1 MNRLLYLPLYFIA
14 ILPFPFLY
22 FLSDCLYLL
31 LYHILHYRKKIV
43 RINIKKAFPLLSPSE
58 LKTIEQEFYHHFCDV
73 LFEAIKA
80 LTISKKTILKRFKIT
95 NPEVLEAF
103 YLENRSIML
112 YTAHMGN
119 WEWLSFIP
127 HYTRF
132 ATSTFY
138 QPLSN
143 KYINKLMYHIRSQ
156 FGTHCIPSQQGY
168 KELLRF
174 KNEGVLSLNCIIGDQ
189 SPKKN
194 SQRHTVTFMNQETDF
209 MVGGDRIAAKL
220 KQAVLYP
227 EIIKPK
233 RGHYELTFK
242 VIEEGPAHEEKNK
255 CINVYIDL
263 LEQNIM
269 KQPGL
274 WLWSHRRWKDKHKY
288 N

>member
-1 MNRLLYLPLYFIA
+1 
-14 ILPFPFLY
+14 
-22 FLSDCLYLL
+22 
-31 LYHILHYRKKIV
+31 
-43 RINIKKAFPLLSPSE
+43 
-58 LKTIEQEFYHHFCDV
+58 
-73 LFEAIKA
+73 
-80 LTISKKTILKRFKIT
+80 
-95 NPEVLEAF
+95 
-103 YLENRSIML
+103 
-112 YTAHMGN
+112 
-119 WEWLSFIP
+119 
-127 HYTRF
+127 
-132 ATSTFY
+132 
-138 QPLSN
+138 
-143 KYINKLMYHIRSQ
+143 MYHIRCQ
-156 FGTHCIPSQQGY
+156 FGTHCIPSHQGY

-174 KNEGVLSLNCIIGDQ
+174 KNEGILSLNYIIGDQ

-220 KQAVLYP
+220 KQDVLYL

-269 KQPGL
+269 TQTGL